1 MADFETLKARFFK
14 DPTNDPY
21 KPTKKLV
28 RNKGP
33 YNKMVEKF
41 GDPYAQ
47 FEEIKDIPMKQFT
60 QKDKDVNQQVNKIN
74 MNDHMLSIDI
84 NLFNQVIKKLNN
96 NVSDIDILKM
106 AAIVEQLVK
115 NTDKI
120 DQEYEKS
127 GGISLNIYQIL
138 LAQGDIQTLY
148 SLSLT
153 NKELKTWL
161 SKRENVKIL
170 IHTTNIRKYYKDYD
184 ISTFNELYFLHTTIN
199 DRIKIYNYIKS
210 TFHSYDFERALE
222 KDFGLVGE
230 YETYIEFMK
239 YQCEYLF
246 SDEIDK
252 TMLKYLTIVTN
263 VGGGFGFVDKE
274 TMIEQHNSGL
284 VISANGTICLTKN
297 R

>member
-1 MADFETLKARFFK
+1 M
-14 DPTNDPY
+14 
-21 KPTKKLV
+21 
-28 RNKGP
+28 G
-33 YNKMVEKF
+33 
-41 GDPYAQ
+41 
-47 FEEIKDIPMKQFT
+47 
-60 QKDKDVNQQVNKIN
+60 
-74 MNDHMLSIDI
+74 
-84 NLFNQVIKKLNN
+84 
-96 NVSDIDILKM
+96 
-106 AAIVEQLVK
+106 AIVEQLVK

-127 GGISLNIYQIL
+127 GGISLNIYQIF

-184 ISTFNELYFLHTTIN
+184 ISTFN

-252 TMLKYLTIVTN
+252 IFN
-263 VGGGFGFVDKE
+263 NCNECRWWFW
-274 TMIEQHNSGL
+274 
-284 VISANGTICLTKN
+284 IC
-297 R
+297 